1 MYRTNSSKMD
11 VEKIARRVSKL
22 FDLNLNEVWA
32 QGKYR
37 KIVNA
42 RSLLC
47 FWAVREL
54 GVCMS
59 SLARRLK
66 ISPAAV
72 SKSVLRGERI
82 IEQHHY
88 SLLRE

>member
-1 MYRTNSSKMD
+1 MD
-11 VEKIARRVSKL
+11 VEKIARPVSEL

-54 GVCMS
+54 GVSIS
-59 SLARRLK
+59 SLAR
-66 ISPAAV
+66 
-72 SKSVLRGERI
+72 
-82 IEQHHY
+82 
-88 SLLRE
+88 